1 MQTRGSGKID
11 NAITTGCLLIVP
23 SGHGMN
29 GFDEFNSQLQGVSAF
44 HLVLTRSIPINYI
57 IAPASNNSKLQWKL
71 Y

>member
-1 MQTRGSGKID
+1 LQTRGSGKID

-29 GFDEFNSQLQGVSAF
+29 GFNEFNNKLQGVSTL
-44 HLVLTRSIPINYI
+44 HLIVTRSVQINNI
-57 IAPASNNSKLQWKL
+57 ISPASNNSKPQCQL